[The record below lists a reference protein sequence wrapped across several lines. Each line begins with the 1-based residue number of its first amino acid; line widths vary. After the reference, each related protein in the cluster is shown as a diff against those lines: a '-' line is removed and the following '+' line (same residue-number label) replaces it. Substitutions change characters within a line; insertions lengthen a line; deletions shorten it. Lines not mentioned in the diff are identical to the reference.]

1 MSEIISLINLK
12 GGVAKSTSVINL
24 AYALSLMDK
33 KVLVIDTDSQ
43 GNISTSLGMHA
54 DEFTNTL
61 VNLMTDAIDR
71 EVTADDIHSCIRAVG
86 NIDVLPSNLSL
97 AAIDYKLMN
106 AYGREHILKNVIDTI
121 RDEYEYILID
131 CPPSLGLI
139 VINALVASE
148 YTLIPVEAHYLS
160 FESMKVMLDTV
171 DMVKRKLNPDLQIA
185 GMFLTKYQSRTNL
198 SKAMWELV
206 ASQYGKRIKV
216 FGCYIPYSIK
226 VAEQSLY
233 GKSIIEQYPDH
244 QVSMAYKNI
253 AKELI
258 DYGK

>member
-54 DEFTNTL
+54 DEFQNTL
-61 VNLMTDAIDR
+61 VNLMIDAIDR

-121 RDEYEYILID
+121 YCLFVLYQVLK
-131 CPPSLGLI
+131 
-139 VINALVASE
+139 
-148 YTLIPVEAHYLS
+148 YL
-160 FESMKVMLDTV
+160 
-171 DMVKRKLNPDLQIA
+171 Q
-185 GMFLTKYQSRTNL
+185 
-198 SKAMWELV
+198 
-206 ASQYGKRIKV
+206 
-216 FGCYIPYSIK
+216 
-226 VAEQSLY
+226 
-233 GKSIIEQYPDH
+233 
-244 QVSMAYKNI
+244 
-253 AKELI
+253 
-258 DYGK
+258 